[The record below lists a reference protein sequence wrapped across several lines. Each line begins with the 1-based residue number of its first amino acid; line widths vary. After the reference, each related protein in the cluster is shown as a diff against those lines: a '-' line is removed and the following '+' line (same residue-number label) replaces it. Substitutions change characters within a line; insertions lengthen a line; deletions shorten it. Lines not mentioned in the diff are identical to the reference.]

1 MSLHSLCLTS
11 VPIKHLNRL
20 FTVRVLKEWHYFLA
34 SNFAY
39 YARTDRAAGL
49 VEASLALV
57 HTKSSYALIA
67 GQLAI
72 AVGVLRVVLV

>member
-1 MSLHSLCLTS
+1 MLLITL
-11 VPIKHLNRL
+11 PIKNLNRL

-39 YARTDRAAGL
+39 HARTDRAAGL

-57 HTKSSYALIA
+57 HTKSSYALVA